1 MMVFTLL
8 GVFVRSFFLQTL
20 WNFERM
26 QNVGF
31 AFSVEPLLRLAHHTK
46 EGFHA
51 ALRRHLGFFNA
62 HPYLA
67 TTVIGVVYNSEK
79 LTTPQDMKAAE
90 TALVLKDSMGGAFG
104 AIGDHVLWG
113 TWRPFCAVLAMSVG
127 LWVAYPAKATGAL
140 GYSFFQAP
148 AAILCAKWWAA
159 GFLGLFNAV
168 HVWLRW
174 RGLQRSVAVGPQV
187 VGWVQSLHL
196 QPWAAQIRRLGIL
209 AMVIMILLY
218 LARWR
223 SSDMLFWMFAILLGT
238 MVLKRWAVSGWVIFY
253 TVCAASFVM
262 TKLGV
267 TWPY

>member
-1 MMVFTLL
+1 MIGTLIRVFA
-8 GVFVRSFFLQTL
+8 RSLFLQTL

-31 AFSVEPLLRLAHHTK
+31 AFSVEPLLRKAHKTK
-46 EGFHA
+46 SGFNA
-51 ALRRHLGFFNA
+51 ALRRHMGFFNA

-67 TTVIGVVYNSEK
+67 TTVMGVIYNSEK
-79 LTTPQDMKAAE
+79 NAVDQDMKIVQ
-90 TALVLKDSMGGAFG
+90 TSIVLKDSMGGAFG

-113 TWRPFCAVLAMSVG
+113 TWRPFCAVLAMCVG
-127 LWVAYPAKATGAL
+127 LWIAYPRDMGGELT
-140 GYSFFQAP
+140 YSLFHTP
-148 AAILCAKWWAA
+148 AAALCAKWWAV

-168 HVWLRW
+168 HLWLRW
-174 RGLQRSVAVGPQV
+174 RGLQRSVDLGPQV
-187 VGWVQSLHL
+187 VGWMQSLHL
-196 QPWAAQIRRLGIL
+196 QSWAAQIRRLGL
-209 AMVIMILLY
+209 VTMAVMILMY

-223 SSDMLFWMFAILLGT
+223 SSDMLLWMFAVLLGT

-267 TWPY
+267 TWP